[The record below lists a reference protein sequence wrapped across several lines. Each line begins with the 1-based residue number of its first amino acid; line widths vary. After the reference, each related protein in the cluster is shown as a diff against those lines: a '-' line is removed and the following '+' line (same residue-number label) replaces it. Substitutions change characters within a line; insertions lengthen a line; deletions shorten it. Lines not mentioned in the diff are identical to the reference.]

1 MFDLTR
7 YQRDH
12 TCRKRTCLLP
22 VVAHVMLNFESS
34 SCSGKKKVS
43 DCSERLHLKECR
55 SLGSLGHPERQEI
68 SKRQK
73 NRKANC
79 YTLLKRITRL
89 KCEFGIQVSRHS
101 PQTGLPHLAL
111 WHHVG
116 VNIGITLDKN
126 GSFYD
131 PAGTESCDMQ
141 IRLVS
146 YYDKDEYIY
155 IYRTTVATSCDL

>member
-34 SCSGKKKVS
+34 SCSGKKEVS

-89 KCEFGIQVSRHS
+89 KCVNSEFKSVDIHPKQGCLTWPCGTMSES
-101 PQTGLPHLAL
+101 P
-111 WHHVG
+111 
-116 VNIGITLDKN
+116 
-126 GSFYD
+126 
-131 PAGTESCDMQ
+131 
-141 IRLVS
+141 
-146 YYDKDEYIY
+146 
-155 IYRTTVATSCDL
+155 